1 MPPKK
6 KKMQTILL
14 TKDTVILTKKYSQLR
29 KVTGTSLIQDYKPLI
44 TKPADVAESDW
55 LIVNAVDYLDRVE
68 KLYASCSLFCTSDTC
83 PLFNAGPHYHYFWE
97 DESTTTPMQLST
109 PEYLIQLRRWTQR
122 QLKNEKLF
130 SRKDGAPLSP
140 EAKVI
145 LQTVYRRVT
154 RILAHLY
161 LCHFKAIREN
171 NVEPVIN
178 TILAHYTL
186 LAFQYNM
193 ISPSDVEMLAPVYA
207 AMKIKIPEQPKQPAT
222 TH

>member
-14 TKDTVILTKKYSQLR
+14 SKDTVILTKKYSQLR
-29 KVTGTSLIQDYKPLI
+29 KVTGVSLIKDFESLI
-44 TKPADVAESDW
+44 TKPDDMAQSDW
-55 LIVNAVDYLDRVE
+55 VIINAVEYLDRVE

-83 PLFNAGPHYHYFWE
+83 PMFNAGPHYHYFWE

-109 PEYLIQLRRWTQR
+109 PEYLLQLRRWTKR
-122 QLKNEKLF
+122 QLQNEKLF
-130 SRKDGAPLSP
+130 PKKDGTPLTP
-140 EAKVI
+140 ESKAV
-145 LQTVYRRVT
+145 LQTIFRRTT

-171 NVEPVIN
+171 QVEPVIN

-186 LAFQYNM
+186 LALRYDM
-193 ISPSDVEMLAPVYA
+193 ISPSDVEMLAPVYT
-207 AMKIKIPEQPKQPAT
+207 AMHISVPGISVAT
-222 TH
+222 PLQ